1 MQLLSGLL
9 VSALGVTLSM
19 FINPNAFRNPLNR
32 PQFRVSGQ
40 IRMFRKDSDFF
51 NRKHE
56 QTYLTNSFSSL
67 EPTFFVL
74 LGQSSTGKTALVRH
88 VLSEVGSAKKQFD
101 PLFLN
106 LRGADI
112 SSRTLLY
119 KYLLDC
125 TLTAGPVWRMFG
137 ESLSRMLNVK
147 LDVKQ
152 IGGIDANARD
162 SNKSDIPSQFSDLI
176 QLIPSSDRRGI
187 LVIDEADCLK
197 DLASGDYKV

>member
-19 FINPNAFRNPLNR
+19 FINPNAFRNPLHR

-40 IRMFRKDSDFF
+40 TRMLRKDSDFF
-51 NRKHE
+51 DRKHE

-67 EPTFFVL
+67 EPTLFVL
-74 LGQSSTGKTALVRH
+74 LGQPSTGKTALVRH

-106 LRGADI
+106 LRGTDI

-125 TLTAGPVWRMFG
+125 TITAGPVWRMFG

-147 LDVKQ
+147 LDV
-152 IGGIDANARD
+152 
-162 SNKSDIPSQFSDLI
+162 PSHFSDLI
-176 QLIPSSDRRGI
+176 QLIPSVPSSDRRGI
-187 LVIDEADCLK
+187 LVIDQADCLK